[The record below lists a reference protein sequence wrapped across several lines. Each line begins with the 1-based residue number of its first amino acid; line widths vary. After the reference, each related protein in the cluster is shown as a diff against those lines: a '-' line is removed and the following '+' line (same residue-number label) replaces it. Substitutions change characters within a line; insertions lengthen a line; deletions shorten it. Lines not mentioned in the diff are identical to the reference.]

1 MKGVNMYLAVEKS
14 RVSGKIKISG
24 SKSHTIRA
32 LFIASLAKGISRIYD
47 PLLSNDADSAV
58 KVCKAFGANISFK
71 DNKYEIDGFGTSPL
85 TPDDIVDVGNSGTTM
100 RFAVSTASL
109 NEGCTVL
116 TGDYQIRRRPLGPL
130 IESLNSLGA
139 NVFST
144 RNNGLAPVV
153 VKGTLRGGSTSI
165 DAITS
170 QYLSSLLI
178 HTPLIEKDSEI
189 TITRLNE
196 APYVEMTLWW
206 LDKLGIK
213 YENNN
218 FKSIYVYGN
227 QAYKPFNLTI
237 PGDFSSA
244 TFFAVQAAISG
255 DEIIMENLDMSD
267 PQGDKSVFPILKEMG
282 ATVDISS
289 DSIRVKGN
297 SLRGMEIDMN
307 SIPDALP
314 ALAVLGCFA
323 DGETR
328 LANVPQARLKETDR
342 IAVMCMELKK
352 LGADIEEL
360 PDGLIIRN
368 SKLKGGNVEGHDDH
382 RIVMSLAIAG
392 LNIDG
397 KVVINGAEA
406 YNVTFPE
413 FGDLIKSCGGK
424 IVLTDSI

>member
-1 MKGVNMYLAVEKS
+1 
-14 RVSGKIKISG
+14 
-24 SKSHTIRA
+24 
-32 LFIASLAKGISRIYD
+32 
-47 PLLSNDADSAV
+47 
-58 KVCKAFGANISFK
+58 
-71 DNKYEIDGFGTSPL
+71 
-85 TPDDIVDVGNSGTTM
+85 
-100 RFAVSTASL
+100 
-109 NEGCTVL
+109 
-116 TGDYQIRRRPLGPL
+116 L

>member
-1 MKGVNMYLAVEKS
+1 MYLIVEKS
-14 RVSGKIKISG
+14 KITGKIKIPG

-32 LFIASLAKGISRIYD
+32 LFLASLAKGTSQIYD

-58 KVCKAFGANISFK
+58 KVCKSFGANINFT
-71 DNKYEIDGFGTSPL
+71 DNKYQIEGFGTNPL

-109 NEGCTVL
+109 NPGCTVL

-139 NVFST
+139 NIFST
-144 RNNGLAPVV
+144 RNNGMAPVV
-153 VKGTLRGGSTSI
+153 VKGVLKGGNTSI

-178 HTPLIEKDSEI
+178 HTPLLEKDSEI
-189 TITRLNE
+189 SITRLNE

-206 LDKLGIK
+206 LDKQGIK

-218 FKSIYVYGN
+218 FKSIFVYGN
-227 QAYKPFNLTI
+227 QAYKPFNLAI

-255 DEIIMENLDMSD
+255 DEIIMENLDMTD
-267 PQGDKSVFPILKEMG
+267 PQGDKMVFSILKEMG
-282 ATVDISS
+282 ATVDINSN
-289 DSIRVKGN
+289 SIRVKGN
-297 SLRGMEIDMN
+297 GLRGMEIDMN

-323 DGETR
+323 EGETR
-328 LANVPQARLKETDR
+328 LVNVPQARLKETDR

-397 KVVINGAEA
+397 KVIINGAEA

-413 FGDLIKSCGGK
+413 FGDLLKGCGGK
-424 IVLTDSI
+424 IALQESI